1 MSRIRALRTAPVTLT
16 REVRVDETLTN
27 AAAGLA
33 VSVTRLSGTAVSAGA
48 ASNPST
54 GVYTYVLPGQDDLD
68 HFDVSWTG
76 SVSGEPITLTDRV
89 EIVGGFFFGLAEARA
104 SDVSLS
110 DPIKYTTA
118 MLAEKRLQVEVE
130 CERICGW
137 AFVPRFGRMT
147 FSGNGSNELYLS
159 VQQLRR
165 VRALT
170 TRTQPGG
177 VPDVVASMTEI
188 AVETDG
194 RVIRY
199 DGGIFPSGSSNIVIE
214 YEHGWD
220 YPPDDLKEKAM
231 YRLRSLLNL
240 TRSGIPD
247 RVSSYS
253 TPEGGTYRVTLPSR
267 GSTGIPDV
275 DATYCRNEA
284 PPLGFA

>member
-1 MSRIRALRTAPVTLT
+1 MSTVRALRTAPVTLT
-16 REVRVDETLTN
+16 HEVRVDETLTN
-27 AAAGLA
+27 ASAGLA
-33 VSVTRLSGTAVSAGA
+33 VSVTRLDGTVVTTGA

-54 GVYTYVLPGQDDLD
+54 GVYTFVLAGQDNLD
-68 HFDVSWTG
+68 HLDVSWTG
-76 SVSGEPITLTDRV
+76 TVSGEPITLTDRV
-89 EIVGGFFFGLAEARA
+89 EIVGGFIFGLAEARA
-104 SDVSLS
+104 SDPSLS
-110 DPIKYTTA
+110 DPVKYTTA
-118 MLAEKRLQVEVE
+118 MLAEKRIEVEVE

-137 AFVPRFGRMT
+137 AFVPRFGRFT
-147 FSGNGSNELYLS
+147 VSGTGTSELMLS
-159 VQQLRR
+159 VQRLRR

-170 TRTQPGG
+170 TRVPGNPP
-177 VPDVVASMTEI
+177 VVVASMSEI
-188 AVETDG
+188 AVESDG

-199 DGGIFPSGSSNIVIE
+199 DGGIFPAGSSNIVIE
-214 YEHGWD
+214 VEHGAD
-220 YPPDDLKEKAM
+220 YPPGDLKEKAM

-253 TPEGGTYRVTLPSR
+253 TPEGGTYHVTLPSR